1 MIIGAYFNQSHGG
14 SACQGRNTFLS
25 DMSEKKKVVISSELK
40 KESHS
45 SMLYSVCPN

>member
-25 DMSEKKKVVISSELK
+25 DMSEKKKGCHIIRT
-40 KESHS
+40 KER
-45 SMLYSVCPN
+45 VT